1 MTSDKLDPGS
11 LQSVS
16 LQSVTMG
23 WHPWNSSDGTTHSP
37 LAVSKVSIKTQLLLM
52 DQIPVKT
59 HKSNYDDKTA
69 QFNLAAVKMLQ
80 LSPAPLRVLA

>member
-1 MTSDKLDPGS
+1 MTSDKLDPTR
-11 LQSVS
+11 
-16 LQSVTMG
+16 LQSVTLG
-23 WHPWNSSDGTTHSP
+23 WHPWNSSDGKHNTTHSP

-80 LSPAPLRVLA
+80 LSPAQLRVLA